1 MPIKKLLIANRGE
14 ISIRIARTAAA
25 MGIATVS
32 VHAEDDATSLHTRRS
47 DETRALK
54 GRGVAAYL
62 DAAGLV
68 AAAIETGCD
77 AVHPGYGFLAEN
89 AAFARACEAAGL
101 VFVGPTP
108 ASLDLFG
115 DKTAARVFAA
125 HCGVPL
131 VPGTAGAT
139 DLPTAQA
146 FMASL
151 GDGSAVMVK
160 ALAGG
165 GGRGM
170 RPVHDAADLP
180 TAFERCRAEAVA
192 AFGNGDLY
200 VERLFPRARHIEVQV
215 IGDGTGAV
223 AHLWERECS
232 VQRQRQKLI
241 EIAPA
246 PNLQASVRARLLDA
260 AVKLASAAAY
270 RNAGTFEF
278 LVDAAAATDQAEIAF
293 IEANARIQVEHTV
306 TEEVT
311 GIDLVEAQL
320 RIAGGESLADIHM
333 TQAHIPAPRGISMQV
348 RVNLETMTDDG
359 SARPAGGILSAYEV
373 PSGAGV
379 RVDGYGYAGYR
390 TNPSFDS
397 LLAKVIVTAPS
408 GRLDDVAARTGR
420 ALAEFRIAGAATN
433 MPFLQALL
441 RHPGL
446 LNGQAHTRFVEEEI
460 AGLLANIG
468 GPRLYFEPA
477 AAPGT
482 APGSSPGAPR
492 TAGIR
497 LKTTDPL
504 AIVALGKGPDASVP
518 AMQEAPSEPAF
529 AADIEGPDGTKPV
542 PAPMQGTIVSLDV
555 AEGDVVR
562 RGQSVLVMEAMKM
575 QHEIAAP
582 VGGIVRAVTVALG
595 DTVFEAHPL
604 LFIEETDDASGVSAT
619 TKAIDLDLIRP
630 DLAEV
635 MARQAKALDEARPAA
650 VARRRKTGQRT
661 ARENLEDLVD
671 PGSFVEYGALTI
683 AARRS
688 TTPIAQLIDES
699 PADGFVMGLAHIN
712 GEDFP
717 EDISRVVVGAYD
729 YTVMAGTQGKKNH
742 KKQDRM
748 YELAEKWRLPTL
760 IFTEGGGGRGSDP
773 DYISILGGTSDTF
786 HQFPRLSGLVPVVGI
801 ASGRCFAGNAVLLGC
816 CDVIIATENAT
827 IGMAGPAM
835 IEGGGLGVYRP
846 EDVGPMSIQV
856 PNGVVDIAVSDE
868 REAARVARQ
877 YLSYFQGRVKDWT
890 CADQRL
896 LRHAV
901 PENRMRAY
909 DMRAL
914 IETLA
919 DTGSMLEI
927 RKGFGFGMITA
938 LIRVEGR
945 PMGVVANNPLHLG
958 GAIDSDAADKA
969 ARFMQLCDAHEVP
982 LLYLCDTPGNMV
994 GPEAEKT
1001 ALVRHCARAYVV
1013 GANVTVPTFMVITRK
1028 AYGLGAQAMGGGNL
1042 MIGAFCVS
1050 WPTGEFGGMGLEGK
1064 VKLGNQ
1070 RQFAAI
1076 QDPAERL
1083 ALYEK
1088 LVAEEYERGKALN
1101 VGSLYEVDDVID
1113 PAETRRWIVAGLRAM
1128 PPVPKREGKKRGW
1141 VDAW

>member
-1 MPIKKLLIANRGE
+1 MPIAKLLIANRGE
-14 ISIRIARTAAA
+14 IAIRIARTAAA
-25 MGIATVS
+25 MGIATVA
-32 VHAEDDATSLHTRRS
+32 VHATDDAASLHTRRA
-47 DETRALK
+47 DESHALPN
-54 GRGVAAYL
+54 RGVAAYL
-62 DAAGLV
+62 DITAIIEAAR
-68 AAAIETGCD
+68 ATGCD

-89 AAFARACEAAGL
+89 AGFARACAASGL
-101 VFVGPTP
+101 IFVGPSPET
-108 ASLDLFG
+108 LDLFG
-115 DKTAARVFAA
+115 NKAAARAFAET
-125 HCGVPL
+125 CTVPV
-131 VPGTAGAT
+131 VPGLSGAV
-139 DLPTAQA
+139 DLAMAQV
-146 FMASL
+146 FMAGL
-151 GDGSAVMVK
+151 GEDAAVMVK
-160 ALAGG
+160 AVAGG

-170 RPVHDAADLP
+170 RPVFDAADLP
-180 TAFERCRAEAVA
+180 TAFDRCRAEALA

-200 VERLFPRARHIEVQV
+200 VEKLFPRARHIEVQV

-246 PNLQASVRARLLDA
+246 PGLAAGVRKRLLEASVAMTGTAR
-260 AVKLASAAAY
+260 Y
-270 RNAGTFEF
+270 RGAGTFEF
-278 LVDAAAATDQAEIAF
+278 LVDGAGSGDDAEIAF
-293 IEANARIQVEHTV
+293 IEANARLQVEHTV

-311 GIDLVEAQL
+311 GFDLVEAQL
-320 RIAGGESLADIHM
+320 RIAGGESLADIGL
-333 TQAHIPAPRGISMQV
+333 TQANVPAPRGVAMQV
-348 RVNLETMTDDG
+348 RVNLETMTADG
-359 SARPAGGILSAYEV
+359 TARPAGGVLNAYDA

-390 TNPSFDS
+390 TSPAFDS

-408 GRLDDVAARTGR
+408 GRLDDAANRASR

-433 MPFLQALL
+433 IPFLQSLL
-441 RHPGL
+441 RHADVRAG
-446 LNGQAHTRFVEEEI
+446 NVHTRFVEEHIGALLEG
-460 AGLLANIG
+460 AGTAH
-468 GPRLYFEPA
+468 PRLYFEPPA
-477 AAPGT
+477 AHT
-482 APGSSPGAPR
+482 APR

-497 LKTTDPL
+497 LTTNDPL
-504 AIVALGKGPDASVP
+504 AIVALGKDP
-518 AMQEAPSEPAF
+518 AAPVTAQSAAPADPV
-529 AADIEGPDGTKPV
+529 AADIDTPDGTKPV
-542 PAPMQGTIVSLDV
+542 PAPMQGTIVSLGV
-555 AEGDVVR
+555 AEGDRVR
-562 RGQSVLVMEAMKM
+562 RGRPVLVMEAMKM

-582 VGGIVRAVTVALG
+582 VGGIVRAITVSVD
-595 DTVFEAHPL
+595 DTVFEGHPL
-604 LFIEETDDASGVSAT
+604 LFIEETEDGSDGAVEE
-619 TKAIDLDLIRP
+619 KQIDLDHIRP

-635 MARQAKALDEARPAA
+635 LARQARTLDEARPAA
-650 VARRRKTGQRT
+650 VSRRRRTGQRT
-661 ARENLEDLVD
+661 ARENLADLVD
-671 PGSFVEYGALTI
+671 AGTFVEYGGLAI
-683 AARRS
+683 AARRT
-688 TTPIAQLIDES
+688 TTPMEQLIDEA

-712 GEDFP
+712 GDRFAE
-717 EDISRVVVGAYD
+717 ETSRVVVGAYD
-729 YTVMAGTQGKKNH
+729 YTVMAGTQGKTSH
-742 KKQDRM
+742 RKQDRM
-748 YELAEKWRLPTL
+748 YELAEQWRLPTV

-773 DYISILGGTSDTF
+773 DTISILGGTSDTF

-816 CDVIIATENAT
+816 CDVIIATANSS

-846 EDVGPMSIQV
+846 EEVGPMSVQV
-856 PNGVVDIAVSDE
+856 PNGVVDIAVADE
-868 REAARVARQ
+868 REGARVARQ
-877 YLSYFQGRVKDWT
+877 YLSYFQGRVAEWD

-914 IETLA
+914 ITTLA
-919 DTGSMLEI
+919 DTGSVLEL
-927 RKGFGFGMITA
+927 RAGFGLGMVTA
-938 LIRVEGR
+938 LVRIEGR
-945 PMGVVANNPLHLG
+945 PIGVIANNPLHLG

-969 ARFMQLCDAHEVP
+969 ARFMQLCDAHDVP

-1001 ALVRHCARAYVV
+1001 ALVRHCGRAYVI

-1070 RQFAAI
+1070 RAFAAI
-1076 QDPAERL
+1076 ADPAERI

-1088 LVAEEYERGKALN
+1088 LVATEYERGKALN
-1101 VGSLYEVDDVID
+1101 VGSLYEVDAVID
-1113 PAETRRWIVAGLRAM
+1113 PAETRKWIVAGLRAM
-1128 PPVPKREGKKRGW
+1128 PPAPKREGKKRGW

>member
-1 MPIKKLLIANRGE
+1 MPIMKLLIANRGE
-14 ISIRIARTAAA
+14 ISIRIARTAVA
-25 MGIATVS
+25 MGIATVA

-47 DETRALK
+47 DAAWKLK

-62 DAAGLV
+62 DAAGLI
-68 AAAIETGCD
+68 AAALETGCD

-101 VFVGPTP
+101 IFVGPAP
-108 ASLDLFG
+108 EALDLFG
-115 DKTAARVFAA
+115 DKAAARAFAER
-125 HCGVPL
+125 CGVP
-131 VPGTAGAT
+131 VVAGTSGPT
-139 DLPTAQA
+139 DLPVAQA
-146 FMASL
+146 FMAGL
-151 GDGSAVMVK
+151 GDGAAVMVK
-160 ALAGG
+160 AIAGG

-170 RPVHDAADLP
+170 RPVHAIADMP
-180 TAFERCRAEAVA
+180 AAFERCRAEALA
-192 AFGNGDLY
+192 AFGNGDVY

-215 IGDGTGAV
+215 IGDGTGAMT
-223 AHLWERECS
+223 HLWERECS
-232 VQRQRQKLI
+232 LQRQRQKLI

-246 PNLQASVRARLLDA
+246 PDLSPAMRARLLEA
-260 AVKLASAAAY
+260 AVTLAAQAAY

-278 LVDAAAATDQAEIAF
+278 LVEMAATGDTAGFAF

-306 TEEVT
+306 TEEIT
-311 GIDLVEAQL
+311 GIDLIEAQL
-320 RIAGGESLADIHM
+320 RIAGGETLSGIGL
-333 TQAHIPAPRGISMQV
+333 TQAQIPAPRGISLQA
-348 RVNLETMTDDG
+348 RVNLETMNADA
-359 SARPAGGILSAYEV
+359 SARPAGGVLSAYEP
-373 PSGAGV
+373 PSGGGV

-390 TNPSFDS
+390 TNPAFDS

-408 GRLDDVAARTGR
+408 GRLDDVAARAAR

-433 MPFLQALL
+433 TAFLQALL

-446 LNGQAHTRFVEEEI
+446 PAGEMHTRFVDEEI
-460 AGLLANIG
+460 AALLASTG
-468 GPRLYFEPA
+468 EPQPRLYFEPA
-477 AAPGT
+477 AST
-482 APGSSPGAPR
+482 APPR

-497 LKTTDPL
+497 LTTNDPL
-504 AIVALGKGPDASVP
+504 AVVALGKGGNA
-518 AMQEAPSEPAF
+518 AAEAANPPPEPVF
-529 AADIEGPDGTKPV
+529 AAEIDGPDGTRPV
-542 PAPMQGTIVSLDV
+542 AAPMQGTIVTLDV
-555 AEGDVVR
+555 AEGDTVR
-562 RGQSVLVMEAMKM
+562 HGQSVLIMEAMKM
-575 QHEIAAP
+575 QHEIVAP
-582 VGGIVRAVTVALG
+582 AGGIVRSVTVVTG
-595 DTVFEAHPL
+595 DTVFEGHPL
-604 LFIEETDDASGVSAT
+604 LFIEETDDASGIAVA
-619 TKAIDLDLIRP
+619 ANEIDLDRIRP

-635 MARQAKALDEARPAA
+635 LARQAKARDAARPAA
-650 VARRRKTGQRT
+650 VLRRRKTGQRT
-661 ARENLEDLVD
+661 ARENLDDLVD
-671 PGSFVEYGALTI
+671 PGSFVEYGALTV

-688 TTPIAQLIDES
+688 TTPIGQLIDES

-712 GEDFP
+712 GDTFP
-717 EDISRVVVGAYD
+717 EETSRVVVGAYD
-729 YTVMAGTQGKKNH
+729 YTVMAGTQGKH
-742 KKQDRM
+742 SHRKQDRM
-748 YELAEKWRLPTL
+748 YELAEQWRLPTV

-773 DYISILGGTSDTF
+773 DFISILGGTSDTF

-816 CDVIIATENAT
+816 CDVIIATANAS

-846 EDVGPMSIQV
+846 EEVGPMSIQV
-856 PNGVVDIAVSDE
+856 PNGVVDIAVADE

-877 YLSYFQGRVKDWT
+877 YLSYFQGRMADWA

-914 IETLA
+914 IGTLA

-927 RKGFGFGMITA
+927 RQGFGLGMITA
-938 LIRVEGR
+938 LIRIEGR

-969 ARFMQLCDAHEVP
+969 ARFMQLCDAHDVP

-1001 ALVRHCARAYVV
+1001 ALVRHCARTYVV

-1042 MIGAFCVS
+1042 LIGAFCIS

-1064 VKLGNQ
+1064 VKLGHQ

-1076 QDPAERL
+1076 ADPAERV

-1113 PAETRRWIVAGLRAM
+1113 PAETRKWIIAGLRAM
-1128 PPVPKREGKKRGW
+1128 PPAAKREGKKRGW

>member
-1 MPIKKLLIANRGE
+1 MLIKKLLIANRGE
-14 ISIRIARTAAA
+14 IAIRIARTAAA
-25 MGIATVS
+25 MGVATVA
-32 VHAEDDATSLHTRRS
+32 VHAEDDAASLHTRRA
-47 DETRALK
+47 DESRALR

-62 DAAGLV
+62 DAAGLIAV
-68 AAAIETGCD
+68 AAETGCD

-101 VFVGPTP
+101 IFVGPSP
-108 ASLDLFG
+108 DSLDLFG
-115 DKTAARVFAA
+115 DKAAARAFAGR
-125 HCGVPL
+125 CGVPL
-131 VPGTAGAT
+131 VPGSAGAT
-139 DLPTAQA
+139 DLAAAQA

-151 GDGSAVMVK
+151 GDGAAIMVK
-160 ALAGG
+160 AIAGG

-170 RPVHDAADLP
+170 RPVHAIADLP
-180 TAFERCRAEAVA
+180 AAFERCRAEALA

-200 VERLFPRARHIEVQV
+200 VERLFPQARHIEVQV
-215 IGDGTGAV
+215 LGDGTGGV
-223 AHLWERECS
+223 THLWERECS

-246 PNLQASVRARLLDA
+246 PGLPPDLRDRLLAA
-260 AVKLASAAAY
+260 AVKLASAAQY

-278 LVDAAAATDQAEIAF
+278 LVGDTDFAF
-293 IEANARIQVEHTV
+293 IEANARIQVEHTI

-311 GIDLVEAQL
+311 GVDLVEAQL
-320 RIAGGESLADIHM
+320 RIAAGATLADIGL
-333 TQAHIPAPRGISMQV
+333 TQARIPAPRGISMQL
-348 RVNLETMTDDG
+348 RVNLETMTPDG
-359 SARPAGGILSAYEV
+359 NAKPAGGVLSAYDI

-390 TNPSFDS
+390 TSPAFDS

-408 GRLDDVAARTGR
+408 GRLDDVAARASR
-420 ALAEFRIAGAATN
+420 ALAEFRIAGAQTN
-433 MPFLQALL
+433 LPFLQALL
-441 RHPGL
+441 RHPVL
-446 LNGQAHTRFVEEEI
+446 LAGKAHTRFVEEHIQE
-460 AGLLANIG
+460 LLAAAG
-468 GPRLYFEPA
+468 APRQRLYFEPTAALA
-477 AAPGT
+477 AA
-482 APGSSPGAPR
+482 PGAPR

-497 LKTTDPL
+497 LQTNDPL
-504 AIVALGKGPDASVP
+504 AIVALGKIVEAAAPDPEPDLDGPD
-518 AMQEAPSEPAF
+518 
-529 AADIEGPDGTKPV
+529 DTKPIL
-542 PAPMQGTIVSLDV
+542 APMQGTIVALEIAV
-555 AEGDVVR
+555 GATVL
-562 RGQSVLVMEAMKM
+562 RGQPLLVMEAMKM
-575 QHEIAAP
+575 QHEIAAT
-582 VGGIVRAVTVALG
+582 VGGIVRALTVAIG
-595 DTVFEAHPL
+595 DTVFEAHPMV
-604 LFIEETDDASGVSAT
+604 FIEETDAASGVAAAT
-619 TKAIDLDLIRP
+619 KEIDLDLIRP

-635 MARQAKALDEARPAA
+635 LARQARALDEARPAA

-661 ARENLEDLVD
+661 ARENIEDLVD
-671 PGSFVEYGALTI
+671 PGSFTEYGALTV
-683 AARRS
+683 AARRT
-688 TTPIAQLIDES
+688 TTPMEKLIDES

-712 GEDFP
+712 GDRFP
-717 EDISRVVVGAYD
+717 DETSRVVVGAYD
-729 YTVMAGTQGKKNH
+729 YTVMAGTQGKH
-742 KKQDRM
+742 SHRKQDRM
-748 YELAEKWRLPTL
+748 YEIAEQWRLPTV
-760 IFTEGGGGRGSDP
+760 IYTEGGGGRGSDP

-801 ASGRCFAGNAVLLGC
+801 ASGRCFAGNAVLLAC
-816 CDVIIATENAT
+816 CDVIIATANAS

-846 EDVGPMSIQV
+846 DEVGPMSVQV

-877 YLSYFQGRVKDWT
+877 YLSYFQGRTTDWT

-914 IETLA
+914 IGTMA

-927 RKGFGFGMITA
+927 RQGFGLGMITA

-969 ARFMQLCDAHEVP
+969 ARFMQLCDAHDVP

-1001 ALVRHCARAYVV
+1001 ALVRHCGRAYVI
-1013 GANVTVPTFMVITRK
+1013 GANVTVPTFMIITRK

-1042 MIGAFCVS
+1042 LIGAFCVS

-1070 RQFAAI
+1070 RAFATI
-1076 QDPAERL
+1076 EDPAERL

-1088 LVAEEYERGKALN
+1088 LVAAEYERGKALN

-1113 PAETRRWIVAGLRAM
+1113 PAATRKWIVAGLRAM
-1128 PPVPKREGKKRGW
+1128 PPAPKREGKKRGW

>member
-1 MPIKKLLIANRGE
+1 MPIRKLLIANRGE
-14 ISIRIARTAAA
+14 ISIRVARTAAA
-25 MGIATVS
+25 MGIATVA
-32 VHAEDDATSLHTRRS
+32 VHAEDDAASLHTRRA
-47 DETRALK
+47 DEAWALK
-54 GRGVAAYL
+54 GRGGAAYL
-62 DAAGLV
+62 DIAGLI
-68 AAAIETGCD
+68 AAARETGCD

-89 AAFARACEAAGL
+89 PGFARACEAAGL
-101 VFVGPTP
+101 IFVGPSP
-108 ASLDLFG
+108 ESLDLFG
-115 DKTAARVFAA
+115 DKAAARLFAER
-125 HCGVPL
+125 CGVPV
-131 VPGTAGAT
+131 VPGTSGAT
-139 DLPTAQA
+139 YLAA
-146 FMASL
+146 AEVFMAGQ
-151 GDGSAVMVK
+151 GDGAAVMVK
-160 ALAGG
+160 AIAGG

-170 RPVHDAADLP
+170 RPVHAIADLP
-180 TAFERCRAEAVA
+180 AAFERCRAEALA

-200 VERLFPRARHIEVQV
+200 VERLFHRVRHIEVQV

-232 VQRQRQKLI
+232 IQRQRQKLI

-246 PNLQASVRARLLDA
+246 PGLSPGVRARLLEA
-260 AVKLASAAAY
+260 AVRLAGAVRY

-278 LVDAAAATDQAEIAF
+278 LVDADAPDDTAEIAF

-320 RIAGGESLADIHM
+320 RIAGGATLSAIAL
-333 TQAHIPAPRGISMQV
+333 TQDRIPAPRGIAMQV
-348 RVNLETMTDDG
+348 RVNLETMTADG
-359 SARPAGGILSAYEV
+359 SARPAGGVLSAYEV
-373 PSGAGV
+373 PSGPGV

-390 TNPSFDS
+390 TNPAFDS

-408 GRLDDVAARTGR
+408 GRLDDVAARTAR

-433 MPFLQALL
+433 MPFLQVLL
-441 RHPGL
+441 RHPDL
-446 LNGQAHTRFVEEEI
+446 LAGRVHTRFVEENV
-460 AGLLANIG
+460 GTLLATAA
-468 GPRLYFEPA
+468 GPHRRLWFEPA
-477 AAPGT
+477 AA
-482 APGSSPGAPR
+482 SGAAR

-504 AIVALGKGPDASVP
+504 AVVALGKGGDAPPVEAAPPEPDMAV
-518 AMQEAPSEPAF
+518 
-529 AADIEGPDGTKPV
+529 DLDGPDGTMPV
-542 PAPMQGTIVSLDV
+542 VAPMQGTIISLDV
-555 AEGDVVR
+555 AEGDTVR
-562 RGQSVLVMEAMKM
+562 RGQPLLVMEAMKM
-575 QHEIAAP
+575 QHDIAAP
-582 VGGIVRAVTVALG
+582 VGGIVRAVTIATG
-595 DTVFEAHPL
+595 DTVFEGYKL
-604 LFIEETDDASGVSAT
+604 LFIEETDDASGVA
-619 TKAIDLDLIRP
+619 AAAREIDLDLIRP
-630 DLAEV
+630 DLDEV
-635 MARQAKALDEARPAA
+635 LARQAKARDAARPAA

-661 ARENLEDLVD
+661 ARENLDDLVD
-671 PGSFVEYGALTI
+671 PGSFVEYGALTV

-688 TTPIAQLIDES
+688 ITPMAQLIDES
-699 PADGFVMGLAHIN
+699 PADGFVMGMAHIN
-712 GEDFP
+712 GEQFP
-717 EDISRVVVGAYD
+717 EETSRVVVGAYD
-729 YTVMAGTQGKKNH
+729 YTVMAGTQGKH
-742 KKQDRM
+742 SHRKQDRM
-748 YELAEKWRLPTL
+748 YALAEKWRLPTV

-801 ASGRCFAGNAVLLGC
+801 ASGRCFAGNAVLLAC
-816 CDVIIATENAT
+816 CDVIIATANAS

-846 EDVGPMSIQV
+846 EEVGPMSIQV
-856 PNGVVDIAVSDE
+856 PNGVVDIAVADE
-868 REAARVARQ
+868 REGARIARQ
-877 YLSYFQGRVKDWT
+877 YLSYFQGRVRDWD
-890 CADQRL
+890 CADQRR

-914 IETLA
+914 ITTLA
-919 DTGSMLEI
+919 DIGSMLEL
-927 RKGFGFGMITA
+927 RQGFGLGMITA
-938 LIRVEGR
+938 LIRIEGR
-945 PMGVVANNPLHLG
+945 PIGVVANNPLHLG

-969 ARFMQLCDAHEVP
+969 ARFMQLCDAHDVP

-1001 ALVRHCARAYVV
+1001 ALVRHCGRAYVV

-1042 MIGAFCVS
+1042 LIGAFCIS

-1064 VKLGNQ
+1064 VKLGHQ
-1070 RQFAAI
+1070 RQLAAV

-1088 LVAEEYERGKALN
+1088 LVAAEYERGKALN

-1113 PAETRRWIVAGLRAM
+1113 PADTRKWIVAGLRAM
-1128 PPVPKREGKKRGW
+1128 PPAPKREGKKRGW

>member
-1 MPIKKLLIANRGE
+1 MPIRKLLIANRGE

-25 MGIATVS
+25 MGIGTVA
-32 VHAEDDATSLHTRRS
+32 VHAEDDAASLHTRRS
-47 DETRALK
+47 DVSRPLK

-62 DAAGLV
+62 DAAGLI
-68 AAAIETGCD
+68 AAALETGCD

-89 AAFARACEAAGL
+89 AAFARACEVAGL

-108 ASLDLFG
+108 EALDLFG
-115 DKTAARVFAA
+115 DKAAARTFAQS
-125 HCGVPL
+125 CFVP
-131 VPGTAGAT
+131 VVSGTSGAT
-139 DLPTAQA
+139 DLAAAEA
-146 FMASL
+146 FMAGL
-151 GDGSAVMVK
+151 EEGAAVMVK
-160 ALAGG
+160 AIAGG

-170 RPVHDAADLP
+170 RQVHAVAELP
-180 TAFERCRAEAVA
+180 AAFERCRAEALA
-192 AFGNGDLY
+192 AFGNGDVY
-200 VERLFPRARHIEVQV
+200 VERLFPRARHLEVQV

-223 AHLWERECS
+223 THLWERECS
-232 VQRQRQKLI
+232 LQRQRQKLI

-246 PNLQASVRARLLDA
+246 PGLSPGVRTRLLAA
-260 AVKLASAAAY
+260 AVTLASAAAY

-278 LVDAAAATDQAEIAF
+278 LVDAENPGDGAEIAF

-306 TEEVT
+306 TEEIIGV
-311 GIDLVEAQL
+311 DLVEVQL
-320 RIAGGESLADIHM
+320 RIAGGETLSGIGL
-333 TQAHIPAPRGISMQV
+333 TQADVPAPRGISMQV
-348 RVNLETMTDDG
+348 RINLETMTADA
-359 SARPAGGILSAYEV
+359 SARPAGGVLTAYEV

-390 TNPSFDS
+390 TNPAYDS

-408 GRLDDVAARTGR
+408 GRLDDIAARTGR

-446 LNGQAHTRFVEEEI
+446 LAGQIHTRFVEQEI
-460 AGLLANIG
+460 ATLLAGAG
-468 GPRLYFEPA
+468 GPQPRLYFEPA
-477 AAPGT
+477 VA
-482 APGSSPGAPR
+482 PGAPR

-497 LKTTDPL
+497 LTTNDPL
-504 AIVALGKGPDASVP
+504 AVVALGKGGDAAVP
-518 AMQEAPSEPAF
+518 AMAPAAPEPAF
-529 AADIEGPDGTKPV
+529 ATGIDGPEGTKPV
-542 PAPMQGTIVSLDV
+542 AAPMQGTIVSLDV
-555 AEGDVVR
+555 AEGDTVR
-562 RGQSVLVMEAMKM
+562 QGQAVLVMEAMKM
-575 QHEIAAP
+575 QHEIVAP
-582 VGGIVRAVTVALG
+582 AGGIVRAVTIVTG
-595 DTVFEAHPL
+595 DTVFEGHPL
-604 LFIEETDDASGVSAT
+604 LFIEETDDASGVT
-619 TKAIDLDLIRP
+619 ETVTEIDLDRIRP

-635 MARQAKALDEARPAA
+635 LARQAKARDAARPAA

-661 ARENLEDLVD
+661 ARENLDDLVD

-688 TTPIAQLIDES
+688 TTPVSQLIDES

-712 GEDFP
+712 GDAFP
-717 EDISRVVVGAYD
+717 EETSRVVVGAYD
-729 YTVMAGTQGKKNH
+729 YTVMAGTQGKH
-742 KKQDRM
+742 SHRKQDRM
-748 YELAEKWRLPTL
+748 YELAEQWRLPTV

-773 DYISILGGTSDTF
+773 DYTSILGGTSDTF

-816 CDVIIATENAT
+816 CDVIIATENST

-835 IEGGGLGVYRP
+835 IEGGSLGVYRP
-846 EDVGPMSIQV
+846 EEVGPMSIQV
-856 PNGVVDIAVSDE
+856 PNGVVDIAVADE

-877 YLSYFQGRVKDWT
+877 YLSYFQGRVADWA

-914 IETLA
+914 IGTLA

-938 LIRVEGR
+938 LLRIEGR
-945 PMGVVANNPLHLG
+945 PIGVVANNPLHLG

-969 ARFMQLCDAHEVP
+969 ARFMQLCDAHDVP

-1001 ALVRHCARAYVV
+1001 ALVRHCGRAYVI

-1064 VKLGNQ
+1064 VKLGHQ
-1070 RQFAAI
+1070 RQFAASA
-1076 QDPAERL
+1076 DPAERL

-1113 PAETRRWIVAGLRAM
+1113 PAETRKWIVAGLRAM
-1128 PPVPKREGKKRGW
+1128 PPPPKREGKKHAW
-1141 VDAW
+1141 VDTW

>member
-1 MPIKKLLIANRGE
+1 MLIKKLLIANRGE
-14 ISIRIARTAAA
+14 IAIRIARTAAA
-25 MGIATVS
+25 MGVATVA
-32 VHAEDDATSLHTRRS
+32 VHAEDDAASLHTRRA
-47 DETRALK
+47 DESRALR

-62 DAAGLV
+62 DAAGLIAV
-68 AAAIETGCD
+68 AAETGCD

-101 VFVGPTP
+101 IFVGPSP
-108 ASLDLFG
+108 DSLDLFG
-115 DKTAARVFAA
+115 DKAAARAVAGR
-125 HCGVPL
+125 CGVPL
-131 VPGTAGAT
+131 VPGSAGAT
-139 DLPTAQA
+139 DLAAAQA

-151 GDGSAVMVK
+151 GDGAAIMVK
-160 ALAGG
+160 AIAGG

-170 RPVHDAADLP
+170 RPVHAIADLP
-180 TAFERCRAEAVA
+180 AAFERCRAEALA

-200 VERLFPRARHIEVQV
+200 VERLFPQARHIEVQV
-215 IGDGTGAV
+215 LGDGTGGV
-223 AHLWERECS
+223 THLWERECS

-246 PNLQASVRARLLDA
+246 PGLPPDLRDRLLAA
-260 AVKLASAAAY
+260 AVKLASAAQY

-278 LVDAAAATDQAEIAF
+278 LVGDTDFAF
-293 IEANARIQVEHTV
+293 IEANARIQVEHTI

-311 GIDLVEAQL
+311 GVDLVEAQL
-320 RIAGGESLADIHM
+320 RIAAGATLADIGL
-333 TQAHIPAPRGISMQV
+333 TQARIPAPRGISMQL
-348 RVNLETMTDDG
+348 RVNLETMTPDG
-359 SARPAGGILSAYEV
+359 NAKPAGGVLSAYDI

-390 TNPSFDS
+390 TSPAFDS

-408 GRLDDVAARTGR
+408 GRLDDVAARASR
-420 ALAEFRIAGAATN
+420 ALAEFRIAGAQTN
-433 MPFLQALL
+433 LPFLQALL
-441 RHPGL
+441 RHPVL
-446 LNGQAHTRFVEEEI
+446 LAGKAHTRFVEEHIQE
-460 AGLLANIG
+460 LLAAAG
-468 GPRLYFEPA
+468 APRQRLYFEPTAALA
-477 AAPGT
+477 AA
-482 APGSSPGAPR
+482 PGAPR

-497 LKTTDPL
+497 LQTNDPL
-504 AIVALGKGPDASVP
+504 AIVALGKIVEAAAPDPEPDLDGPD
-518 AMQEAPSEPAF
+518 
-529 AADIEGPDGTKPV
+529 DTKPIL
-542 PAPMQGTIVSLDV
+542 APMQGTIVALEIAV
-555 AEGDVVR
+555 GATVL
-562 RGQSVLVMEAMKM
+562 RGQPLLVMEAMKM
-575 QHEIAAP
+575 QHEIAAT
-582 VGGIVRAVTVALG
+582 VGGIVRALTVAIG
-595 DTVFEAHPL
+595 DTVFEAHPMV
-604 LFIEETDDASGVSAT
+604 FIEETDAASGVAAAT
-619 TKAIDLDLIRP
+619 KEIDLDLIRP

-635 MARQAKALDEARPAA
+635 LARQARALDEARPAA

-661 ARENLEDLVD
+661 ARENIEDLVD
-671 PGSFVEYGALTI
+671 PGSFTEYGALTV
-683 AARRS
+683 AARRT
-688 TTPIAQLIDES
+688 TTPMEKLIDES

-712 GEDFP
+712 GDRFP
-717 EDISRVVVGAYD
+717 DETSRVVVGAYD
-729 YTVMAGTQGKKNH
+729 YTVMAGTQGKH
-742 KKQDRM
+742 SHRKQDRM
-748 YELAEKWRLPTL
+748 YEIAEQWRLPTV
-760 IFTEGGGGRGSDP
+760 IYTEGGGGRGSDP

-801 ASGRCFAGNAVLLGC
+801 ASGRCFAGNAVLLAC
-816 CDVIIATENAT
+816 CDVIIATANAS

-846 EDVGPMSIQV
+846 DEVGPMSVQV

-877 YLSYFQGRVKDWT
+877 YLSYFQGRTTDWT

-914 IETLA
+914 IGTMA

-927 RKGFGFGMITA
+927 RQGFGLGMITA

-969 ARFMQLCDAHEVP
+969 ARFMQLCDAHDVP

-1001 ALVRHCARAYVV
+1001 ALVRHCGRAYVI
-1013 GANVTVPTFMVITRK
+1013 GANVTVPTFMIITRK

-1042 MIGAFCVS
+1042 LIGAFCVS

-1070 RQFAAI
+1070 RAFATI
-1076 QDPAERL
+1076 EDPAERL

-1088 LVAEEYERGKALN
+1088 LVAAEYERGKALN

-1113 PAETRRWIVAGLRAM
+1113 PAATRKWIVAGLRAM
-1128 PPVPKREGKKRGW
+1128 PPAPKREGKKRGW

>member
-14 ISIRIARTAAA
+14 IAIRIARTAAA
-25 MGIATVS
+25 MGIATVA
-32 VHAEDDATSLHTRRS
+32 VHADDDATSLHTRRT
-47 DETRALK
+47 DEARALK

-62 DAAGLV
+62 DAAELIR
-68 AAAIETGCD
+68 AALETGCD
-77 AVHPGYGFLAEN
+77 AIHPGYGFLAEN
-89 AAFARACEAAGL
+89 AAFATACEAAGL
-101 VFVGPTP
+101 VFVGPAP
-108 ASLDLFG
+108 EALALFG
-115 DKTAARVFAA
+115 DKAAARAFAQR
-125 HCGVPL
+125 CGVPV
-131 VPGTAGAT
+131 VPGTSGAT
-139 DLPTAQA
+139 DLAAAQA
-146 FMASL
+146 FMAGL
-151 GDGSAVMVK
+151 GYNAAVMVK
-160 ALAGG
+160 AIAGG

-170 RPVHDAADLP
+170 RPVHTVADMP
-180 TAFERCRAEAVA
+180 AAFERCRAEALA
-192 AFGNGDLY
+192 AFGNGDVY

-232 VQRQRQKLI
+232 IQRQRQKLI

-246 PNLQASVRARLLDA
+246 PGLPPAVRGRLLDA
-260 AVKLASAAAY
+260 ATTLASAATY

-278 LVDAAAATDQAEIAF
+278 LVETQTSGDAAEIAF

-306 TEEVT
+306 TEEIT
-311 GIDLVEAQL
+311 GVDLVEVQL
-320 RIAGGESLADIHM
+320 RIAGGETLSGIGL
-333 TQAHIPAPRGISMQV
+333 TQADVPAPRGISMQV
-348 RVNLETMTDDG
+348 RVNLETMTPDG
-359 SARPAGGILSAYEV
+359 SARPAGGVLSAYEV

-390 TNPSFDS
+390 TNPAFDS

-408 GRLDDVAARTGR
+408 GRLDDVVTRAAR

-433 MPFLQALL
+433 TPFLQALL
-441 RHPGL
+441 RHPSL
-446 LNGQAHTRFVEEEI
+446 LAGQVHTRFVEEEI
-460 AGLLANIG
+460 GTLLASTG
-468 GPRLYFEPA
+468 GPQQRLYFEPA
-477 AAPGT
+477 AVAGT
-482 APGSSPGAPR
+482 PR

-497 LKTTDPL
+497 LKTKDPL
-504 AIVALGKGPDASVP
+504 AVVALGKGADAPAP
-518 AMQEAPSEPAF
+518 AMDDAPSEPGF
-529 AADIEGPDGTKPV
+529 TADIDGPVGTRPV
-542 PAPMQGTIVSLDV
+542 AAPMQGTIVSLDV
-555 AEGDVVR
+555 AHGDTVR
-562 RGQSVLVMEAMKM
+562 HGQSVLVMEAMKM
-575 QHEIAAP
+575 QHEIVAP
-582 VGGIVRAVTVALG
+582 AGGTVRAITIVAG
-595 DTVFEAHPL
+595 DTVFEGHPL
-604 LFIEETDDASGVSAT
+604 LFIEETDDAGGVEVTA
-619 TKAIDLDLIRP
+619 KEIDLDRIRP

-635 MARQAKALDEARPAA
+635 MARQAKARDAARPAA
-650 VARRRKTGQRT
+650 IARRRKTGQRT
-661 ARENLEDLVD
+661 ARENLDDLVD
-671 PGSFVEYGALTI
+671 PGSFVEYGALTV

-712 GEDFP
+712 GDAFP
-717 EDISRVVVGAYD
+717 EETSRVVVGAYD
-729 YTVMAGTQGKKNH
+729 YTVMAGTQGKH
-742 KKQDRM
+742 SHRKQDRM
-748 YELAEKWRLPTL
+748 YELAEQWRLPTV

-846 EDVGPMSIQV
+846 EEVGPMNIQV
-856 PNGVVDIAVSDE
+856 PNGVVDIAVADE

-877 YLSYFQGRVKDWT
+877 YLSYFQGRVADWN

-896 LRHAV
+896 LRNAV

-914 IETLA
+914 IGTLA

-938 LIRVEGR
+938 LLRIEGR

-969 ARFMQLCDAHEVP
+969 ARFMQLCDAHDVP

-1001 ALVRHCARAYVV
+1001 GLVRHCARTYVI

-1042 MIGAFCVS
+1042 LIGAFCIS

-1076 QDPAERL
+1076 ADPAERL
-1083 ALYEK
+1083 ALYER

-1113 PAETRRWIVAGLRAM
+1113 PAETRKWIVAGLRAM
-1128 PPVPKREGKKRGW
+1128 PSPPKREGKKRAW
-1141 VDAW
+1141 VDTW

>member
-1 MPIKKLLIANRGE
+1 MSLTKLLIANRGE
-14 ISIRIARTAAA
+14 IAIRIARSAAA

-32 VHAEDDATSLHTRRS
+32 VHAEDDAASLHTRRT

-62 DAAGLV
+62 DAAGLIE
-68 AAAIETGCD
+68 AARETGCD
-77 AVHPGYGFLAEN
+77 AIHPGYGFLAEN

-101 VFVGPTP
+101 IFVGPSP
-108 ASLDLFG
+108 DSLDLFG
-115 DKTAARVFAA
+115 DKAAARAFAA
-125 HCGVPL
+125 RHNVPL
-131 VPGTAGAT
+131 VPGTDGPT
-139 DLPTAQA
+139 DLPTAIA
-146 FMASL
+146 FMEQL
-151 GDGSAVMVK
+151 GDNAAVMVK
-160 ALAGG
+160 AIAGG

-170 RPVHDAADLP
+170 RPVHSQADLP
-180 TAFERCRAEAVA
+180 AAFERCRAEALA

-200 VERLFPRARHIEVQV
+200 IERLFPRARHIEVQLL
-215 IGDGTGAV
+215 GDGTGAV

-232 VQRQRQKLI
+232 IQRQRQKLI

-246 PNLQASVRARLLDA
+246 PSLAPGVRARLLEA
-260 AVKLASAAAY
+260 AVTLGAAARY

-278 LVDAAAATDQAEIAF
+278 LVDATDPSDSAEIAF

-306 TEEVT
+306 TEEIT
-311 GIDLVEAQL
+311 GVDLVEAQL
-320 RIAGGESLADIHM
+320 RIAGGETLADIGL
-333 TQAHIPAPRGISMQV
+333 TQPHIPAPRGMSMQV
-348 RVNLETMTDDG
+348 RVNLETMSADG
-359 SARPAGGILSAYEV
+359 TARPAGGVLSAYDV

-390 TNPSFDS
+390 TSPAFDS

-408 GRLDDVAARTGR
+408 GRLADVAARCGR

-433 MPFLQALL
+433 IPFLQALL

-446 LNGQAHTRFVEEEI
+446 LGDTVHTRFVEDHI
-460 AGLLANIG
+460 GALLQTAAEKH
-468 GPRLYFEPA
+468 PRLYFEPA
-477 AAPGT
+477 APAN
-482 APGSSPGAPR
+482 APR

-497 LKTTDPL
+497 LQSKDPL
-504 AIVALGKGPDASVP
+504 AIVALGKGGDAPAMEAAPPVPSDASG
-518 AMQEAPSEPAF
+518 
-529 AADIEGPDGTKPV
+529 IEGPDGTKPV
-542 PAPMQGTIVSLDV
+542 PAPMQGTIVSLGV
-555 AEGDVVR
+555 APGDTVR
-562 RGQSVLVMEAMKM
+562 RGQAVLVMEAMKM
-575 QHEIAAP
+575 QHDITAP
-582 VGGIVRAVTVALG
+582 VGGIVRAVTVAIG
-595 DTVFEAHPL
+595 DTVFEDHPL
-604 LFIEETDDASGVSAT
+604 LFIEETEDASGGEVA
-619 TKAIDLDLIRP
+619 AAAVDLDYIRP

-635 MARQAKALDEARPAA
+635 LARQAKARDAARPAA

-661 ARENLEDLVD
+661 ARENLDDLVD
-671 PGSFVEYGALTI
+671 PGTFLEYGALTV
-683 AARRS
+683 AARR
-688 TTPIAQLIDES
+688 TTTSMEKLIEDS
-699 PADGFVMGLAHIN
+699 PADGFVMGLAQIN
-712 GEDFP
+712 GALFP
-717 EDISRVVVGAYD
+717 EDTSRVVVGAYD
-729 YTVMAGTQGKKNH
+729 YTVMAGTQGKH
-742 KKQDRM
+742 SHRKQDRM
-748 YELAEKWRLPTL
+748 YELAEQWRIPTI

-773 DYISILGGTSDTF
+773 DYISILGGSSDTF

-816 CDVIIATENAT
+816 CDVIIATANAS

-835 IEGGGLGVYRP
+835 IEGGGLGVYHP
-846 EDVGPMSIQV
+846 DEVGPLRVQV
-856 PNGVVDIAVSDE
+856 PNGVVDIAVADE

-877 YLSYFQGRVKDWT
+877 YLSYFQGRVSDWT
-890 CADQRL
+890 CPDQRL

-914 IETLA
+914 IGVLA
-919 DTGSMLEI
+919 DTGSMLEL
-927 RKGFGFGMITA
+927 RSGFGLGMITA

-945 PMGVVANNPLHLG
+945 PMGVIANNPLHLG

-969 ARFMQLCDAHEVP
+969 ARFMQLCDAHDVP
-982 LLYLCDTPGNMV
+982 LVYFCDTPGNMV

-1001 ALVRHCARAYVV
+1001 GLVRHCARAYVI

-1042 MIGAFCVS
+1042 LIGAFCVS

-1070 RQFAAI
+1070 RQIAGIA
-1076 QDPAERL
+1076 DPAERL
-1083 ALYEK
+1083 AFYEG
-1088 LVAEEYERGKALN
+1088 LVAAEYERGKALN

-1113 PAETRRWIVAGLRAM
+1113 PAETRKWIVAGLRAM
-1128 PPVPKREGKKRGW
+1128 PVVGKREGKKRGW

>member
-14 ISIRIARTAAA
+14 IAIRIARTAAA
-25 MGIATVS
+25 LGIATVA
-32 VHAEDDATSLHTRRS
+32 VHAEDDAASLHTRRT
-47 DETRALK
+47 DEARAMK

-62 DAAGLV
+62 DSAGLIAV
-68 AAAIETGCD
+68 ARETGCD
-77 AVHPGYGFLAEN
+77 AVNPGYGFLAEN

-101 VFVGPTP
+101 VFVGPSP
-108 ASLDLFG
+108 DSLDLFG
-115 DKTAARVFAA
+115 DKAAARAFAERA
-125 HCGVPL
+125 GVPL
-131 VPGTAGAT
+131 VPGSAGAT
-139 DLPTAQA
+139 DLAAAQA
-146 FMASL
+146 FMAGL
-151 GDGSAVMVK
+151 GEGAAIMVK
-160 ALAGG
+160 AIAGG

-170 RPVHDAADLP
+170 RPVHALADLP
-180 TAFERCRAEAVA
+180 AAFERCRAEALA
-192 AFGNGDLY
+192 AFGNGELY
-200 VERLFPRARHIEVQV
+200 VERLFPRVRHIEVQV
-215 IGDGTGAV
+215 LGDGTGAV

-246 PNLQASVRARLLDA
+246 PGLAPAVRARLLEA
-260 AVKLASAAAY
+260 AVALASAAKY

-278 LVDAAAATDQAEIAF
+278 LVDASGTDEIAF
-293 IEANARIQVEHTV
+293 IEANARLQVEHTV

-311 GIDLVEAQL
+311 GVDLVEAQL
-320 RIAGGESLADIHM
+320 RIAAGATLADLQL
-333 TQAHIPAPRGISMQV
+333 TQAHIPAPRGISMQL
-348 RVNLETMTDDG
+348 RVNLETMTADG
-359 SARPAGGILSAYEV
+359 NARPAGGVLSAYDP

-390 TNPSFDS
+390 TSPAFDS

-408 GRLDDVAARTGR
+408 GRLDDVAGRAGR

-433 MPFLQALL
+433 MPFLAALL

-446 LNGQAHTRFVEEEI
+446 LSGQVHTRFVEEEI
-460 AGLLANIG
+460 DGLLAASG
-468 GPRLYFEPA
+468 APQPRLYFEPA
-477 AAPGT
+477 AA
-482 APGSSPGAPR
+482 PGAPR

-497 LKTTDPL
+497 LKTNDPL
-504 AIVALGKGPDASVP
+504 AVVALGKGADASVP
-518 AMQEAPSEPAF
+518 AEAPPPPEPAF
-529 AADIEGPDGTKPV
+529 GADIDTPDGTKPV

-555 AEGDVVR
+555 KEGDTVLV
-562 RGQSVLVMEAMKM
+562 GQVVLVMEAMKM

-582 VGGIVRAVTVALG
+582 VGGIVRAITIATG
-595 DTVFEAHPL
+595 DTVFEDHPL
-604 LFIEETDDASGVSAT
+604 LFIEETADASGVAAAA
-619 TKAIDLDLIRP
+619 KEIDLDLIRP

-635 MARQAKALDEARPAA
+635 MARQARALDAARPNA
-650 VARRRKTGQRT
+650 VGRRRKTGQRT
-661 ARENLEDLVD
+661 ARENIDDVVD

-683 AARRS
+683 AARRT
-688 TTPIAQLIDES
+688 TTPIEKLIDES

-712 GEDFP
+712 GDRFEEDT
-717 EDISRVVVGAYD
+717 SRVVVGAYD
-729 YTVMAGTQGKKNH
+729 YTVMAGTQGKH
-742 KKQDRM
+742 SHRKQDRM
-748 YELAEKWRLPTL
+748 YMLAEQWRLPTV

-773 DYISILGGTSDTF
+773 DYTSILGGTSDTF

-801 ASGRCFAGNAVLLGC
+801 TSGRCFAGNAVLLSC
-816 CDVIIATENAT
+816 CDVIIATANAT

-846 EDVGPMSIQV
+846 EEVGPMSIQV

-877 YLSYFQGRVKDWT
+877 YLSYFQGRVKDWD

-914 IETLA
+914 IHTLA

-938 LIRVEGR
+938 FIRVEGR

-969 ARFMQLCDAHEVP
+969 ARFMQLCDAHDVP

-1001 ALVRHCARAYVV
+1001 A
-1013 GANVTVPTFMVITRK
+1013 
-1028 AYGLGAQAMGGGNL
+1028 
-1042 MIGAFCVS
+1042 
-1050 WPTGEFGGMGLEGK
+1050 
-1064 VKLGNQ
+1064 
-1070 RQFAAI
+1070 
-1076 QDPAERL
+1076 RL
-1083 ALYEK
+1083 FNA
-1088 LVAEEYERGKALN
+1088 
-1101 VGSLYEVDDVID
+1101 D
-1113 PAETRRWIVAGLRAM
+1113 
-1128 PPVPKREGKKRGW
+1128 GW
-1141 VDAW
+1141 VGVSPICNTCGTK

>member
-14 ISIRIARTAAA
+14 IAIRIARTAAA
-25 MGIATVS
+25 MGVATVA
-32 VHAEDDATSLHTRRS
+32 VHAEDDAASLHTRRADTS
-47 DETRALK
+47 FALQ
-54 GRGVAAYL
+54 GRGAAAYL
-62 DAAGLV
+62 NATSIV
-68 AAAIETGCD
+68 AAAVATGCD

-89 AAFARACEAAGL
+89 AAFARACAEADL
-101 VFVGPTP
+101 TFVGPAP

-115 DKTAARVFAA
+115 DKAAARSFARK
-125 HCGVPL
+125 CGVPL
-131 VPGTAGAT
+131 ATGTMGAT
-139 DLPTAQA
+139 DLAAARA
-146 FMASL
+146 FMAGL
-151 GDGSAVMVK
+151 GDGAAVMVK
-160 ALAGG
+160 AVAGG

-170 RPVHDAADLP
+170 RLVHEVSDLP
-180 TAFERCRAEAVA
+180 AAFERCRAEALA

-200 VERLFPRARHIEVQV
+200 VERLFPRARHIEVQI

-246 PNLQASVRARLLDA
+246 PDLAPGVRTRVLEAATRL
-260 AVKLASAAAY
+260 AAAARY

-278 LVDAAAATDQAEIAF
+278 LVDATDPGDDAEIAF
-293 IEANARIQVEHTV
+293 IEANARLQVEHTV
-306 TEEVT
+306 TEEILGV
-311 GIDLVEAQL
+311 DLVETQL
-320 RIAGGESLADIHM
+320 RIAAGATLADLCL
-333 TQAHIPAPRGISMQV
+333 TQARIPSPRGTAMQV
-348 RVNLETMTDDG
+348 RVNLETMTADG
-359 SARPAGGILSAYEV
+359 TAKPAGGVLSAYEA

-390 TNPSFDS
+390 TNPAFDS
-397 LLAKVIVTAPS
+397 LLAKVIVFAPS
-408 GRLDDVAARTGR
+408 GRLSDVAARAER
-420 ALAEFRIAGAATN
+420 ALAEFRIAGASTN
-433 MPFLQALL
+433 IPFLQALL
-441 RHPGL
+441 RHPAVVA
-446 LNGQAHTRFVEEEI
+446 GQAHTRLVEQDI
-460 AGLLANIG
+460 TALLSSAAE
-468 GPRLYFEPA
+468 PRQRLYFEDPQA
-477 AAPGT
+477 
-482 APGSSPGAPR
+482 SRAPR

-497 LKTTDPL
+497 LKTSDPM
-504 AIVALGKGPDASVP
+504 AIVALGKGSGAAVP
-518 AMQEAPSEPAF
+518 AAEVPVPEPEAAM
-529 AADIEGPDGTKPV
+529 DIEGPDGTRPV
-542 PAPMQGTIVSLDV
+542 AAPMQGTIVSLDV
-555 AEGDVVR
+555 SEGDMVR
-562 RGQSVLVMEAMKM
+562 HGQPVLVMEAMKM
-575 QHEIAAP
+575 QHEITAT
-582 VGGIVRAVTVALG
+582 VGGIVRAITAALG
-595 DTVFEAHPL
+595 DTVYEGHPL
-604 LFIEETDDASGVSAT
+604 LFIEETGHAHDTVESALS
-619 TKAIDLDLIRP
+619 IDLDLIRP

-635 MARQAKALDEARPAA
+635 LARQAAALDPARPAA

-671 PGSFVEYGALTI
+671 PGSFVEYGALTV
-683 AARRS
+683 AARRT
-688 TTPIAQLIDES
+688 TTPLERLIEES

-712 GEDFP
+712 GDHFP
-717 EDISRVVVGAYD
+717 EAASRVVVGAYD
-729 YTVMAGTQGKKNH
+729 YTVMAGTQGKKSH
-742 KKQDRM
+742 RKQDRM
-748 YELAEKWRLPTL
+748 YMLAEQWRLPTV

-801 ASGRCFAGNAVLLGC
+801 VSGRCFAGNAVLLGC

-846 EDVGPMSIQV
+846 EDVGPMSVQV
-856 PNGVVDIAVSDE
+856 PNGVVDIAVASE
-868 REAARVARQ
+868 REAARIARQ
-877 YLSYFQGRVKDWT
+877 YLSYFQGAVKDWH

-901 PENRMRAY
+901 PENRMRVY

-919 DTGSMLEI
+919 DTGSMLEL
-927 RKGFGFGMITA
+927 RKGFGYGMITA
-938 LIRVEGR
+938 LIRIEGR
-945 PMGVVANNPLHLG
+945 PLGVIANNPLHLG

-969 ARFMQLCDAHEVP
+969 ARFMQLCDAHDVP

-1001 ALVRHCARAYVV
+1001 ALVRHCARAYVI

-1042 MIGAFCVS
+1042 QIGVFCVS

-1070 RQFAAI
+1070 RQFAALD
-1076 QDPAERL
+1076 DPAERL

-1113 PAETRRWIVAGLRAM
+1113 PAETRTWIIAGLRAM

>member
-14 ISIRIARTAAA
+14 ISIRIARTAASL
-25 MGIATVS
+25 GIATVA
-32 VHAEDDATSLHTRRS
+32 VNAEDDASSLHTRRT
-47 DETRALK
+47 DESRTLK

-62 DAAGLV
+62 DVAELI
-68 AAAIETGCD
+68 AAALETGCD

-89 AAFARACEAAGL
+89 AAFARACDAAGL
-101 VFVGPTP
+101 TFVGPTP
-108 ASLDLFG
+108 ESLDLFG
-115 DKTAARVFAA
+115 DKAAARAFADR
-125 HCGVPL
+125 CGVPL
-131 VPGTAGAT
+131 VPGSAGAV
-139 DLPTAQA
+139 DVAAAHA
-146 FMASL
+146 FMAGL
-151 GDGSAVMVK
+151 GDGAAVMVK
-160 ALAGG
+160 AIAGG

-170 RPVHDAADLP
+170 RPVHAAADMP
-180 TAFERCRAEAVA
+180 AAFERCRAEALA
-192 AFGNGDLY
+192 AFGNGDVY
-200 VERLFPRARHIEVQV
+200 VERFFPQARHIEVQV

-246 PNLQASVRARLLDA
+246 PYLSPCVRTRLLEA
-260 AVKLASAAAY
+260 AVTLASAAKY
-270 RNAGTFEF
+270 RSAGTFEF
-278 LVDAAAATDQAEIAF
+278 LVDAEACGDEAEFAF

-306 TEEVT
+306 TEEIT

-320 RIAGGESLADIHM
+320 RIAGGETLPDIRL
-333 TQAHIPAPRGISMQV
+333 TQAHVPAPRGICMQV
-348 RVNLETMTDDG
+348 RVNLETMTADG
-359 SARPAGGILSAYEV
+359 SAKPAGGVLTAYEV

-390 TNPSFDS
+390 TNPAFDS
-397 LLAKVIVTAPS
+397 LLAKVIVTSPS
-408 GRLDDVAARTGR
+408 GRLDDVAARASR

-433 MPFLQALL
+433 TRFLQAVL

-446 LNGQAHTRFVEEEI
+446 LAGPVHTRFVEEEI
-460 AGLLANIG
+460 VTLLASAD
-468 GPRLYFEPA
+468 GPQQRLYFEPA

-482 APGSSPGAPR
+482 PR
-492 TAGIR
+492 IAGIR

-504 AIVALGKGPDASVP
+504 AVVALGKGGDAVAP
-518 AMQEAPSEPAF
+518 AMDEAPPEPAF
-529 AADIEGPDGTKPV
+529 AADIDGPDGTKPV
-542 PAPMQGTIVSLDV
+542 AAPMQGTVVSLDV
-555 AEGDVVR
+555 AEGDTVR

-582 VGGIVRAVTVALG
+582 VGGIVRAVTVATG
-595 DTVFEAHPL
+595 DTVFEGHPL
-604 LFIEETDDASGVSAT
+604 LFIEETDDAAGVAAT
-619 TKAIDLDLIRP
+619 TREIDLDLIRP

-635 MARQAKALDEARPAA
+635 MARQAKARDAARPAA

-661 ARENLEDLVD
+661 ARENLDDLVD
-671 PGSFVEYGALTI
+671 PGSFVEYGALTV

-712 GEDFP
+712 GDTFP
-717 EDISRVVVGAYD
+717 EETSRVVVGAYD
-729 YTVMAGTQGKKNH
+729 YTVMAGTQGKH
-742 KKQDRM
+742 SHRKQDRM
-748 YELAEKWRLPTL
+748 YELAEQWRLPTV

-773 DYISILGGTSDTF
+773 DYTSILGGTSDTF

-801 ASGRCFAGNAVLLGC
+801 ASGRCFAGNAVLLAC

-846 EDVGPMSIQV
+846 EEVGPMSIQV

-877 YLSYFQGRVKDWT
+877 YLSYFQGRVADWT

-914 IETLA
+914 VGTLA
-919 DTGSMLEI
+919 DIGSMLEI
-927 RKGFGFGMITA
+927 RGGFGFGMITA
-938 LIRVEGR
+938 LIRIEGR
-945 PMGVVANNPLHLG
+945 PIGIIANNPLHLG

-969 ARFMQLCDAHEVP
+969 ARFMQLCDAHDVP

-1001 ALVRHCARAYVV
+1001 ALVRHCGRAYVI
-1013 GANVTVPTFMVITRK
+1013 GANVTVPTFMVVTRK

-1042 MIGAFCVS
+1042 LIGAFCIS

-1064 VKLGNQ
+1064 VKLGHQ
-1070 RQFAAI
+1070 RQLSAI
-1076 QDPAERL
+1076 ADPAERL

-1113 PAETRRWIVAGLRAM
+1113 PAETRKWIVAGLRAM
-1128 PPVPKREGKKRGW
+1128 PPTPKREGKKRGW

>member
-1 MPIKKLLIANRGE
+1 MPITKLLIANRGE
-14 ISIRIARTAAA
+14 IAIRIARTAAA
-25 MGIATVS
+25 MGIATVA
-32 VHAEDDATSLHTRRS
+32 VHAQDDAASLHTRRA
-47 DETRALK
+47 DESRVLK

-62 DAAGLV
+62 DAAGLI
-68 AAAIETGCD
+68 AMAIETGCD

-89 AAFARACEAAGL
+89 AAFARSCEAAGL
-101 VFVGPTP
+101 IFVGPSP
-108 ASLDLFG
+108 DSLELFG
-115 DKTAARVFAA
+115 DKAAARAFAER
-125 HCGVPL
+125 CRVPL
-131 VPGTAGAT
+131 VPGTAGVT
-139 DLPTAQA
+139 DLPAAQA

-151 GDGSAVMVK
+151 GGGAAIMVK
-160 ALAGG
+160 AIAGG

-170 RPVHDAADLP
+170 RPVHAFADLP
-180 TAFERCRAEAVA
+180 AAFERCRAEALA

-200 VERLFPRARHIEVQV
+200 VERLFPQARHIEVQV
-215 IGDGTGAV
+215 LGDGTGAV
-223 AHLWERECS
+223 THIWERECS
-232 VQRQRQKLI
+232 IQRQRQKLI

-246 PNLQASVRARLLDA
+246 PGLSAEMRDQLLDA
-260 AVKLASAAAY
+260 AVSLASAARY

-278 LVDAAAATDQAEIAF
+278 LVGDAAFAF

-320 RIAGGESLADIHM
+320 RIAAGATLADIGL
-333 TQAHIPAPRGISMQV
+333 TQAQIPAPRGISMQV
-348 RVNLETMTDDG
+348 RVNLETMTPDG
-359 SARPAGGILSAYEV
+359 NAKPAGGVLNAYEP

-390 TNPSFDS
+390 TSPAFDS

-408 GRLDDVAARTGR
+408 GRLDDVAGRAGR
-420 ALAEFRIAGAATN
+420 ALAEFRIAGASTN
-433 MPFLQALL
+433 LPFLQALL
-441 RHPGL
+441 RHPVL
-446 LNGQAHTRFVEEEI
+446 LSGQAHTRFVEEHIQE
-460 AGLLANIG
+460 LLAG
-468 GPRLYFEPA
+468 AGAPQQRLYFEPA
-477 AAPGT
+477 AAPG
-482 APGSSPGAPR
+482 APR

-497 LKTTDPL
+497 LQTNDPL
-504 AIVALGKGPDASVP
+504 AIVALGKAVEI
-518 AMQEAPSEPAF
+518 AESEPAPEL
-529 AADIEGPDGTKPV
+529 DGPDGTKPV
-542 PAPMQGTIVSLDV
+542 FAPMQGTIVALEIAV
-555 AEGDVVR
+555 GATVL
-562 RGQSVLVMEAMKM
+562 RGQPLMVMEAMKM
-575 QHEIAAP
+575 QHEIAAT
-582 VGGIVRAVTVALG
+582 VGGIVRALTVTVG

-604 LFIEETDDASGVSAT
+604 LFIEETEDASGVAAAA
-619 TKAIDLDLIRP
+619 KAIDLDHIRP

-635 MARQAKALDEARPAA
+635 LARQARALDAARPAA
-650 VARRRKTGQRT
+650 VARRRKSGQRT
-661 ARENLEDLVD
+661 ARENIEDLVD
-671 PGSFVEYGALTI
+671 PGSFTEYGALTV
-683 AARRS
+683 AARRT
-688 TTPIAQLIDES
+688 TTPMEKLIDES

-712 GEDFP
+712 GDCFP
-717 EDISRVVVGAYD
+717 DETSRVVVGAYD
-729 YTVMAGTQGKKNH
+729 YTVMAGTQGKH
-742 KKQDRM
+742 SHRKQDRM
-748 YELAEKWRLPTL
+748 YELAEQWRLPTV
-760 IFTEGGGGRGSDP
+760 IYTEGGGGRGSDP

-801 ASGRCFAGNAVLLGC
+801 ASGRCFAGNAVLLAC
-816 CDVIIATENAT
+816 CDVIIATANAS

-846 EDVGPMSIQV
+846 DEVGPMSVQV

-868 REAARVARQ
+868 REATRVARQ
-877 YLSYFQGRVKDWT
+877 YLSYFQGKTTDWT

-914 IETLA
+914 IGTMA
-919 DTGSMLEI
+919 DTGSMLEL
-927 RKGFGFGMITA
+927 RQGFGLGMITA

-945 PMGVVANNPLHLG
+945 PMGVIANNPLHLG
-958 GAIDSDAADKA
+958 GAIDADAADKA
-969 ARFMQLCDAHEVP
+969 ARFMQLCDAHDVP

-1001 ALVRHCARAYVV
+1001 ALVRHCGRAYVI
-1013 GANVTVPTFMVITRK
+1013 GANVTVPTFMIITRK

-1042 MIGAFCVS
+1042 LIGAFCVS

-1070 RQFAAI
+1070 RAFAAI
-1076 QDPAERL
+1076 EDPAERL

-1088 LVAEEYERGKALN
+1088 LVAAEYERGKALN

-1113 PAETRRWIVAGLRAM
+1113 PAATRKWIVAGLRAM
-1128 PPVPKREGKKRGW
+1128 PQVAKREGKKRGW